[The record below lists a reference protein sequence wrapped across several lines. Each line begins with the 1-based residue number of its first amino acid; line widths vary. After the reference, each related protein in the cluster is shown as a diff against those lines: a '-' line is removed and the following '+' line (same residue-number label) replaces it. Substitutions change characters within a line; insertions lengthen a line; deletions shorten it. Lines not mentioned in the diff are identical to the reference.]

1 MNTFILIEFDR
12 FFPIKNHTHTRT
24 YIYIYIH
31 ITERDV
37 MEAPFVRCL
46 EKVPNK
52 HLWSLHHQMPIVLM
66 IFVIFLIVWLII

>member
-12 FFPIKNHTHTRT
+12 FFPLKTIR
-24 YIYIYIH
+24 IYIYIH

-52 HLWSLHHQMPIVLM
+52 HLWSLHHQMPIILM
-66 IFVIFLIVWLII
+66 IFVILCLIVWLII